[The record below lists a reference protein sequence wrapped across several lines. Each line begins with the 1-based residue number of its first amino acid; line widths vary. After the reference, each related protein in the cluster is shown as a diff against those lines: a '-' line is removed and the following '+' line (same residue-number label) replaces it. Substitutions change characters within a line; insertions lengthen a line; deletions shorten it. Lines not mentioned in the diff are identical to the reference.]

1 LYRVHGSAPDIAGL
15 GIANP
20 LASIRSAALMLRQ
33 LGYFKG
39 ADRIDT
45 AVDQVIREGTHLTPD
60 LGGTSSTTQVV
71 NEFLS
76 KI

>member
-1 LYRVHGSAPDIAGL
+1 
-15 GIANP
+15 
-20 LASIRSAALMLRQ
+20 MLRQ